1 MFVSDRLHL
10 PVSAVVARARLAGLL
25 HGPALLTAARAA
37 YGAGAAP
44 IGTGLVRPAPTGL
57 VMVHFRDLVER
68 GGAAVVTLR
77 WEAAGPGGPLFPAL
91 DADIALNPA
100 GPEAV
105 LLTLDGA
112 YRPPFGAGL
121 DSAVAH
127 QLATAT
133 VRSFTSQLGQAIAHP
148 AVVVRPQ
155 EPRP

>member
-1 MFVSDRLHL
+1 MFVSDRLPL
-10 PVSAVVARARLAGLL
+10 PVSAVAARARLAGLL

-37 YGAGAAP
+37 YSASAAP
-44 IGTGLVRPAPTGL
+44 IATAQGRPVPTGL

-68 GGAAVVTLR
+68 GSAAVLTLR
-77 WEAAGPGGPLFPAL
+77 WEAAGPGGTLFPAL
-91 DADIALNPA
+91 DADIALIPA

-112 YRPPFGAGL
+112 YRPLLGAGL
-121 DSAVAH
+121 DGAVAH

-133 VRSFTSQLGQAIAHP
+133 IRSFVTQLGQAIAHP

-155 EPRP
+155 EPHP